1 MTIKELRKTISNLP
15 DDAEV
20 IVYADHGQHYEY
32 ASDTVVTRDNLENYD
47 DLEEAVFEYA
57 ESDIE
62 KEVIENRFY
71 EQQLW
76 AYNSSFC
83 NPFCS
88 YGGLLRFPPP
98 LPVQSYLHTY
108 VACPCCEHKITIW

>member
-20 IVYADHGQHYEY
+20 IVYADYGQHYEY

-57 ESDIE
+57 DFQNDYYDDDALTDYQFDGKVTGI
-62 KEVIENRFY
+62 VIF
-71 EQQLW
+71 
-76 AYNSSFC
+76 
-83 NPFCS
+83 
-88 YGGLLRFPPP
+88 GD
-98 LPVQSYLHTY
+98 
-108 VACPCCEHKITIW
+108 

>member
-32 ASDTVVTRDNLENYD
+32 ASDTVATRDNLENYD

-57 ESDIE
+57 DFQNDYYDDDALTDYPFDGKVTGI
-62 KEVIENRFY
+62 VIF
-71 EQQLW
+71 
-76 AYNSSFC
+76 
-83 NPFCS
+83 
-88 YGGLLRFPPP
+88 GD
-98 LPVQSYLHTY
+98 
-108 VACPCCEHKITIW
+108 

>member
-32 ASDTVVTRDNLENYD
+32 TSDTVITRDNLENYD

-57 ESDIE
+57 DFQDDYYDDDALADYPFGGKVTGI
-62 KEVIENRFY
+62 VIF
-71 EQQLW
+71 
-76 AYNSSFC
+76 
-83 NPFCS
+83 
-88 YGGLLRFPPP
+88 GD
-98 LPVQSYLHTY
+98 
-108 VACPCCEHKITIW
+108 

>member
-57 ESDIE
+57 DFQDDYYDEDALAGYPFDGKVTGI
-62 KEVIENRFY
+62 VIFGN
-71 EQQLW
+71 
-76 AYNSSFC
+76 
-83 NPFCS
+83 
-88 YGGLLRFPPP
+88 
-98 LPVQSYLHTY
+98 
-108 VACPCCEHKITIW
+108 